1 MPISTRIA
9 FPAASSNASVAR
21 AVVSDPSI
29 VLADEPTA
37 NLDTAMSHELIDL
50 MRRLNSEKGATFF
63 FATHDNRLLD
73 RVNRLVT
80 LIDGRVSQDDV
91 RTG

>member
-1 MPISTRIA
+1 A
-9 FPAASSNASVAR
+9 VAR
-21 AVVSDPSI
+21 AVVGEPSI

-37 NLDTAMSHELIDL
+37 NLDTAMSHDLIDL

-73 RVNRLVT
+73 RVNRLIT
-80 LIDGRVSQDDV
+80 LVDGKVANDEFR
-91 RTG
+91 